1 MMDYAAKGIET
12 LIAKQQSILAQLP
25 LRQ

>member
-1 MMDYAAKGIET
+1 MDYAAGGIEA
-12 LIAKQQSILAQLP
+12 LIAKQRTILAQLP

>member
-1 MMDYAAKGIET
+1 MDFAARGIES
-12 LIAKQQSILAQLP
+12 LIAKQRTVLAQLP

>member
-1 MMDYAAKGIET
+1 MDYAAKGIES
-12 LIAKQQSILAQLP
+12 LIAKQRSVLAQLP

>member
-1 MMDYAAKGIET
+1 MDYAAKGIES
-12 LIAKQQSILAQLP
+12 LIAKQRDVLAQLP